1 MKDIDVC
8 RFSTPESPDATMGDT
23 IDHHHPSLE
32 VLKSTDDGQCIYI
45 DALDLMYAIKRRDI
59 GTCEELIYARVN
71 LDTCLYGDTPLSLA
85 QEYGLPEI
93 VSLIRLFS

>member
-1 MKDIDVC
+1 MKDVC
-8 RFSTPESPDATMGDT
+8 SYSTPESPVATMGDAV
-23 IDHHHPSLE
+23 DHYHAPLE

-59 GTCEELIYARVN
+59 GTCGELIYARVN